1 LCGENAIKLKKNR
14 RTITITI
21 VAAVI
26 VVLTVSAG
34 LIVLLNSNQNTSN
47 LENVSITDVHVAY
60 SGILY
65 VAENQG
71 YFTKNGLNVTFQD
84 YPTAE
89 AGFVDLEKGKV
100 DVAQS
105 PEYSIVRAVLDNRD
119 IQVIATIDKT
129 YAMNLIGRKDH
140 GIENVSDLVGKKIGL
155 GKGTIR
161 EFYLGRFLNLNG
173 ISIQQ
178 VTIVNLP
185 LQESAN
191 AIGNGTVDAVVVPDA
206 VWYNQVMAD
215 LGSNGVV
222 FPIQEGQPV
231 FTELV
236 CTSEYIANNPQTIIK
251 LLTALYEAENFI
263 FNQPDQAQAIV
274 ENRLNFTSA
283 DLAWSDHHFALSLDL
298 PLITAMRDEAQ
309 WLINNKL
316 TNQTQVPD
324 FNNHIYTGALKVVKP
339 DSVTINVG
347 G

>member
-1 LCGENAIKLKKNR
+1 MNKKTVTALIVVAI
-14 RTITITI
+14 
-21 VAAVI
+21 I
-26 VVLTVSAG
+26 VVLTVSG
-34 LIVLLNSNQNTSN
+34 IIYVFSTYQNAN
-47 LENVSITDVHVAY
+47 LEPVSITDVHVSY

-89 AGFVDLEKGKV
+89 AGFADLAQGKV

-105 PEYSIVRAVLDNRD
+105 SEYSIVRAVLDGKD

-140 GIENVSDLVGKKIGL
+140 GIENVSDLIGKTIGL

-173 ISIQQ
+173 ISLQQ
-178 VTIVNLP
+178 VTIVDLP
-185 LQESAN
+185 VQQSAN
-191 AIGNGTVDAVVVPDA
+191 AIGNGTVDAVAVPDA
-206 VWYNQVMAD
+206 VWYNQVMAV
-215 LGSNGVV
+215 LGSNGIV

-231 FTELV
+231 FTQLV
-236 CTSEYIANNPQTIIK
+236 CTSAYVENHPETIVK
-251 LLTALYEAENFI
+251 LLKALHEAENFI
-263 FNQPDQAQAIV
+263 LNHPDQAEAIV
-274 ENRLNFTSA
+274 AERLNFTSA
-283 DLAWSDHHFALSLDL
+283 DLSWDDHHFALSLDL
-298 PLITAMRDEAQ
+298 ALVTAMRDEAQ
-309 WLINNKL
+309 WLINNGL

-324 FNNHIYTGALKVVKP
+324 FNRHIYTDALKVVKP

-347 G
+347 S

>member
-1 LCGENAIKLKKNR
+1 MNKKN
-14 RTITITI
+14 ITVTV
-21 VAAVI
+21 VAVLI
-26 VVLTVSAG
+26 IVLTISG
-34 LIVLLNSNQNTSN
+34 LIYVLSIYQTAPN
-47 LENVSITDVHVAY
+47 LEPVSITDVHVAY

-89 AGFVDLEKGKV
+89 AGFIDLAQGKV

-105 PEYSIVRAVLDNRD
+105 SEYSIVRAVLDGRD

-129 YAMNLIGRKDH
+129 YAMNLIGRRDH
-140 GIENVSDLVGKKIGL
+140 GIENVSDLVGKTIGL

-161 EFYLGRFLNLNG
+161 EFYLGRFLDLNG
-173 ISIQQ
+173 ISLQQ
-178 VTIVNLP
+178 VNIVNLP
-185 LQESAN
+185 LQETAN

-206 VWYNQVMAD
+206 VWYNQVMAV
-215 LGSNGVV
+215 LGSNGIV

-236 CTSEYIANNPQTIIK
+236 CTSEYIASHPQTIVK
-251 LLTALYEAENFI
+251 LLSALHEAEDFI
-263 FNQPDQAQAIV
+263 FDHSDQAEAIV
-274 ENRLNFTSA
+274 ADRLNFTSA
-283 DLAWSDHHFALSLDL
+283 DLAWDNHRFVLSLDL
-298 PLITAMRDEAQ
+298 ALITAMRDEAQ
-309 WLINNKL
+309 WLINNGL

-324 FNNHIYTGALKVVKP
+324 FYSHIYTDALKVVKP
-339 DSVTINVG
+339 DSVTVNVG